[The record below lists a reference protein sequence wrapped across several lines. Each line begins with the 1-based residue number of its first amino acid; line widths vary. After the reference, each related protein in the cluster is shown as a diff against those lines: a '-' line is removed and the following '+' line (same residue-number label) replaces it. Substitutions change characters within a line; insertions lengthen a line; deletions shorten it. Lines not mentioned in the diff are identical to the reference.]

1 MARRLTQADLRRML
15 SYDPDS
21 GEFRWLVGRSRTA
34 AGSVAGSIG
43 ASGHRSIKI
52 AGRSHYAH
60 RLAWLYMTG
69 EWPAEQV
76 DHING
81 TPDDN
86 RWDNLR
92 EASNAEN
99 CRNTRRRQNNTSGTK
114 GVTWD
119 ARRGKWN
126 ANICVNRRYIFLGYF
141 EDIEAAAA
149 AYAAASQKYH
159 GAFGRVA

>member
-1 MARRLTQADLRRML
+1 
-15 SYDPDS
+15 
-21 GEFRWLVGRSRTA
+21 
-34 AGSVAGSIG
+34 
-43 ASGHRSIKI
+43 
-52 AGRSHYAH
+52 
-60 RLAWLYMTG
+60 MTG